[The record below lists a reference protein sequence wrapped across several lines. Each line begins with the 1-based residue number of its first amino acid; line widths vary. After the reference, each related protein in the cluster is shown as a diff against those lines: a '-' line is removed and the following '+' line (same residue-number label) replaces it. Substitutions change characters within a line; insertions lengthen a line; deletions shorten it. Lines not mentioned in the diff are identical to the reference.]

1 MLEHRG
7 QDIFLNAGTLA
18 AIGCKLASQNG
29 WYPFFPAL
37 EPIEGLKFSIQPWGR
52 LNYFSSTLALDS

>member
-37 EPIEGLKFSIQPWGR
+37 EPIEGLKFSI
-52 LNYFSSTLALDS
+52 YS